1 MPNVRDFRHRIR
13 SVKNTQQITR
23 AMKMVASGRLRRAQA
38 GVFSARP
45 FARQMLAMLTS
56 VAARTD
62 QSAHPLL
69 AQRPVE
75 KVLLVLI
82 TADRGLCGAFN
93 ANLLRAAEHYLAE
106 HASQQVSLLLVGRKG
121 RDYFRRKPVRRTGE
135 YIGLLGKLRFSDTEP
150 ISQQIIDAYT
160 REEVDAVDFIYN
172 EFKSIMVQRLT
183 VERYL
188 PIPPFLP
195 PLPSP
200 VPDGTETSQ
209 ALIDYIYEQPPAE
222 IFRDLLPRYVEVEVY
237 RALLESQAAW
247 LSAQMTAMDAATN
260 NATELIETY
269 TLQMNRARQGAI
281 TTEII
286 EIISGAA
293 AL

>member
-1 MPNVRDFRHRIR
+1 MPNVRDLRHRIR

-38 GVFSARP
+38 SVFGARP
-45 FARQMLAMLTS
+45 FASQMLAMLTS

-135 YIGLLGKLRFSDTEP
+135 YIGLLGKLLFSDTQP
-150 ISQQIIDAYT
+150 ISKQIVDAYT
-160 REEVDAVDFIYN
+160 SEAVDAVDFIYN

-188 PIPPFLP
+188 PIPPFSP
-195 PLPSP
+195 PLPS
-200 VPDGTETSQ
+200 Q
-209 ALIDYIYEQPPAE
+209 ALIEYIYEQPPAE
-222 IFRDLLPRYVEVEVY
+222 IFNALLPRYVEVQVY

-269 TLQMNRARQGAI
+269 TLQMNRARQAAI
-281 TTEII
+281 TKEII
-286 EIISGAA
+286 EIVSGAA

>member
-1 MPNVRDFRHRIR
+1 MANVRDIRHRIR

-38 GVFSARP
+38 SVFSARP
-45 FARQMLAMLTS
+45 FARRMLEMLTS

-93 ANLLRAAEHYLAE
+93 ANLLRAAEHYLVE
-106 HASQQVSLLLVGRKG
+106 HASQSVSLLPVGRKG
-121 RDYFRRKPVRRTGE
+121 RDYFRRKPISKVGE
-135 YIGLLGKLRFSDTEP
+135 YVGLFGKLRFSDTQP
-150 ISQQIIDAYT
+150 ISKQIIDAYT
-160 REEVDAVDFIYN
+160 SEEVDAVDFIYN
-172 EFKSIMVQRLT
+172 EFKSMLVQRLT
-183 VERYL
+183 IERYL
-188 PIPPFLP
+188 PIPPFEP
-195 PLPSP
+195 PLP
-200 VPDGTETSQ
+200 GQ

-222 IFRDLLPRYVEVEVY
+222 IFRDLLPRYVEIEVY
-237 RALLESQAAW
+237 RALLESQAAE
-247 LSAQMTAMDAATN
+247 LSARMTAMDAATN
-260 NATELIETY
+260 NATELIDTL
-269 TLQMNRARQGAI
+269 TLQMNRARQAAI
-281 TTEII
+281 TKEII
-286 EIISGAA
+286 EIVSGAA

>member
-1 MPNVRDFRHRIR
+1 MPNVRDIRHRIR

-38 GVFSARP
+38 SVFGARP
-45 FARQMLAMLTS
+45 FASQMLAMLTS

-62 QSAHPLL
+62 QSTHPLL

-93 ANLLRAAEHYLAE
+93 ANLLRAAEHYLVE
-106 HASQQVSLLLVGRKG
+106 HASQEISFLLVGRKG
-121 RDYFRRKPVRRTGE
+121 RDYFRKKPVRKAGE
-135 YIGLLGKLRFSDTEP
+135 FVGLLGKLRFSDAQP
-150 ISQQIIDAYT
+150 ISKQVIDAYT
-160 REEVDAVDFIYN
+160 GEKVDAVDFVYN
-172 EFKSIMVQRLT
+172 EFKSILVQRLR

-188 PIPPFLP
+188 PIPPFSQ
-195 PLPSP
+195 PLPS
-200 VPDGTETSQ
+200 E

-222 IFRDLLPRYVEVEVY
+222 ILRDLLPRYVETEVY

-260 NATELIETY
+260 NASELIETY
-269 TLQMNRARQGAI
+269 TLQMNRARQAAI
-281 TTEII
+281 TKEII
-286 EIISGAA
+286 EIVSGAA